1 VIGQRD
7 VFQRSEASDGQWIRR
22 FILGHPTRHPQDMG
36 AATPHQAVRAIW
48 LLYQAGLKA
57 NLGWLDEDDVRTV
70 QAWLGHQDVTTTMID
85 THVLNHGG

>member
-1 VIGQRD
+1 
-7 VFQRSEASDGQWIRR
+7 
-22 FILGHPTRHPQDMG
+22 
-36 AATPHQAVRAIW
+36 VRAIW